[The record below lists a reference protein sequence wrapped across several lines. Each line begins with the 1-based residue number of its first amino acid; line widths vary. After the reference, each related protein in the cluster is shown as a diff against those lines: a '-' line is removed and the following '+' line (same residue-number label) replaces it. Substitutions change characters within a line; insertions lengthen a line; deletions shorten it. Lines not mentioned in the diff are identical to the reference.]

1 MTPARLKLT
10 LYVLLATAG
19 LLSLWLTRVSLFTLV
34 LSFIAFVALP
44 KSHDAGRTPLLYL
57 ALAAGLASCVGFGR
71 FLIREAVPGI
81 VEGGTRATGAAAV
94 SRLREILFAEDVMR
108 RFASIDP
115 DSDGVGSA
123 ALIDE
128 MTGRIGLRGGARLS
142 PPVLE
147 RYPGSVETAL
157 GPAVEISGYYF
168 VVCLPRRGG
177 GWTAKPG
184 EPVDDELAER
194 RFLAYAWPAAGDR
207 GLVDAYFLDEH
218 ERILFAPNGAP
229 KANRPRIG
237 KERPPACDDAI
248 ADLTRENWQVWRGKR
263 PRDTLP
269 GDHR

>member
-1 MTPARLKLT
+1 MVLGREKVV
-10 LYVLLATAG
+10 LYSLLAAAG
-19 LLSLWLTRVSLFTLV
+19 LSSLWLARLSVFALL
-34 LSFIAFVALP
+34 LSFIAFIALP
-44 KSHDAGRTPLLYL
+44 KASDPGRRVLLYL
-57 ALAAGLASCVGFGR
+57 SLVGGLASVVGFVR

-81 VEGGTRATGAAAV
+81 VQAGTRATGDAAV

-108 RFASIDP
+108 RSGSIDP
-115 DSDGVGSA
+115 DGDRIGSA

-147 RYPGSVETAL
+147 RYPRSVETAL

-168 VVCLPRRGG
+168 IVCLPRQGG
-177 GWTAKPG
+177 GWTARPG
-184 EPVDDELAER
+184 EAVDEERAER
-194 RFLAYAWPAAGDR
+194 RFLAYAWPSAGAR

-229 KANRPRIG
+229 EALRPRIG
-237 KERPPACDDAI
+237 PDRPPACDDAV
-248 ADLTRENWQVWRGKR
+248 ASSTREQWQTWRGKR

-269 GDHR
+269 GARE